1 MQTPKG
7 WRWLNRLSPSTW
19 VIYGLSVDQLGQNH
33 EMMTAPGGEQQTVA
47 EFLKSYFG
55 YEYSQRWCVPA
66 PCPPLAP
73 CRSCYDFCILAF
85 IIRKALRASS
95 APLL

>member
-1 MQTPKG
+1 MRWLCMQTPKG

-33 EMMTAPGGEQQTVA
+33 EMMTAPGGKQQTVA

-66 PCPPLAP
+66 PCLPLAP
-73 CRSCYDFCILAF
+73 CRSQYYSRVFASNT
-85 IIRKALRASS
+85 RKA
-95 APLL
+95 